1 MRLAP
6 LLSGL
11 QRRLLLLLM
20 VPLCILASVNTWF
33 DYHSA
38 RRAALQ
44 QDQQLLELIP
54 LLADSVLATGTLP
67 DDPPVMLTAPTI
79 EEFLKARVGFSGYAV
94 ATLSG
99 KVLLG
104 DSWLSITTPE
114 GTSPVFRSWE
124 NKGVTFRVIDQRIQ
138 AGAGE
143 LVVSLADGSDPR
155 QQWVQ
160 LVLVKVFLP
169 NFVLMVLAVFAVNFA
184 VKRALRPLMDLKDA
198 VEHRSPRDL
207 SPIDVNASPEEVR
220 PLVQSLNR
228 LFGLVAAQAESQRR
242 FVADAAHQLRTPL
255 AGLQSQIEAW
265 AQAVNSP
272 SAALAWREK
281 YEGNAVESTA
291 SHSLNA
297 IYLRA
302 DQLNQLRDAARR
314 TSQLANQLL
323 ALSRADAR
331 SLSAQPLERVD
342 LKALC
347 EALLESHLDAAT
359 GKAID
364 LGLDV
369 SPVYVSGQEWLL
381 RELLSNLV
389 DNALK
394 YTPKGGTVTLRCY
407 RSTPEGDAVLEVE
420 DDGPGIP
427 MGERSHVL
435 ERFYRVQGTLSE
447 GNGLGLAIAQEIAR
461 VHHSQLRVGEGASGR
476 GARITLVLAC

>member
-1 MRLAP
+1 MQWAHLF
-6 LLSGL
+6 SGL
-11 QRRLLLLLM
+11 QRRLLLLLL
-20 VPLCILASVNTWF
+20 VPLCILAGVNTWF
-33 DYHSA
+33 DYRSA
-38 RRAALQ
+38 SNAALK
-44 QDQQLLELIP
+44 QDEQLLELLP
-54 LLADSVLATGTLP
+54 LLADSVLATGDSP
-67 DDPPVMLTAPTI
+67 DDPPVMLTAPSV
-79 EEFLKARVGFSGYAV
+79 EEFLKSRVGSSAFAV
-94 ATLSG
+94 STLGG

-104 DSWLSITTPE
+104 EPWLSINTPE
-114 GTSPVFRSWE
+114 VKEPLFRSWE
-124 NKGVTFRVIDQRIQ
+124 NGGVTFRIVYQRVQ
-138 AGAGE
+138 TSAGE

-169 NFVLMVLAVFAVNFA
+169 NLVLMVLAVFAVNFA
-184 VKRALRPLMDLKDA
+184 VKRALRPLMDLRDA

-207 SPIDVNASPEEVR
+207 SPMDVQASPEEVR
-220 PLVQSLNR
+220 PLVRSLNR
-228 LFGLVAAQAESQRR
+228 LFGLVTAQAESQRR

-265 AQAVNSP
+265 AQAVNIP
-272 SAALAWREK
+272 AAAMAWREK
-281 YEGNAVESTA
+281 YEPNQGVAPVSSA
-291 SHSLNA
+291 PGA

-302 DQLNQLRDAARR
+302 DQLNHLRDAARR

-347 EALLESHLDAAT
+347 ETLLETHLDAAT
-359 GKAID
+359 AKSID

-394 YTPKGGTVTLRCY
+394 YTPAGGAVTIRCH
-407 RSTPEGDAVLEVE
+407 RSGPLEEAVLEVE
-420 DDGPGIP
+420 DNGPGIP
-427 MGERSHVL
+427 VQERSHVL

-447 GNGLGLAIAQEIAR
+447 GNGLGLAIAEEIAHA
-461 VHHSQLRVGEGASGR
+461 HHSQLMVGEGAGGR
-476 GARITLVLAC
+476 GARITLVFPL

>member
-6 LLSGL
+6 MFSGL

-20 VPLCILASVNTWF
+20 VPLCILAGVNTWF
-33 DYHSA
+33 DYRSA
-38 RRAALQ
+38 RNAALQ

-54 LLADSVLATGTLP
+54 LLADSVLATGSLP
-67 DDPPVMLTAPTI
+67 DDPPVMLTAPPV
-79 EEFLKARVGFSGYAV
+79 EEFLKARVGSSAYAV

-104 DSWLSITTPE
+104 EPWLSINTPE
-114 GTSPVFRSWE
+114 GTKPVFRSWE
-124 NKGVTFRVIDQRIQ
+124 NDGVTFRVIDQRAQ
-138 AGAGE
+138 TAAGE

-169 NFVLMVLAVFAVNFA
+169 NFILMILAVFAVNFA
-184 VKRALRPLMDLKDA
+184 VKRALRPLMDLRDA

-207 SPIDVNASPEEVR
+207 SPMDVNASPEEVR

-228 LFGLVAAQAESQRR
+228 LFGLVSAQAESQRR

-265 AQAVNSP
+265 AQAVNIP
-272 SAALAWREK
+272 TAASAWREK
-281 YEGNAVESTA
+281 YEPNQGFTPVNVGIG
-291 SHSLNA
+291 A

-302 DQLNQLRDAARR
+302 DQLNHLRDAARR
-314 TSQLANQLL
+314 TSKLANQLL

-331 SLSAQPLERVD
+331 SLSAQHLERVD
-342 LKALC
+342 LKELC
-347 EALLESHLDAAT
+347 EIVLETHLDAAT
-359 GKAID
+359 DKFID

-381 RELLSNLV
+381 RELLNNLV
-389 DNALK
+389 HNALK
-394 YTPKGGTVTLRCY
+394 YIPVGGSVTIRCH
-407 RSTPEGDAVLEVE
+407 RSGPAGEAVLEVE

-427 MGERSHVL
+427 AAERSQVL
-435 ERFYRVQGTLSE
+435 ERFYRVKGTLSE
-447 GNGLGLAIAQEIAR
+447 GNGLGLAIAEEIAR
-461 VHHSQLRVGEGASGR
+461 AHHSQLIVGEGAGGT
-476 GARITLVLAC
+476 GARISLVFPL

>member
-1 MRLAP
+1 MQLAP
-6 LLSGL
+6 LFSGL

-33 DYHSA
+33 DYRSA
-38 RRAALQ
+38 RNAALE
-44 QDQQLLELIP
+44 QDQQLLELLP
-54 LLADSVLATGTLP
+54 LLADSVLATGTSP
-67 DDPPVMLTAPTI
+67 DDPPVMLTAPSV
-79 EEFLKARVGFSGYAV
+79 EEFLKARVGSSAYAV
-94 ATLSG
+94 ATLGG
-99 KVLLG
+99 KVMLG
-104 DSWLSITTPE
+104 EPWLSISTPE
-114 GTSPVFRSWE
+114 VTKPLFRSWE
-124 NKGVTFRVIDQRIQ
+124 NNGVTFRVVYQRVQ
-138 AGAGE
+138 TAAGE

-169 NFVLMVLAVFAVNFA
+169 NLVLMVLAVFAVNFA
-184 VKRALRPLMDLKDA
+184 VKRALRPLMDLRDA

-207 SPIDVNASPEEVR
+207 SPMNEHASPEEVR
-220 PLVQSLNR
+220 PLVRSLNR
-228 LFGLVAAQAESQRR
+228 LFGLVSAQAESQRR

-265 AQAVNSP
+265 AQAVNIP
-272 SAALAWREK
+272 AAATAWREK
-281 YEGNAVESTA
+281 YEPNQGNKPVNAPI
-291 SHSLNA
+291 NA

-302 DQLNQLRDAARR
+302 DQLNHLRDAARR

-331 SLSAQPLERVD
+331 SLNAQPLERVD

-347 EALLESHLDAAT
+347 ETMLETHLDAAT
-359 GKAID
+359 DKSID

-381 RELLSNLV
+381 RELLGNLV

-394 YTPKGGTVTLRCY
+394 YTPVGGAVTIRCH
-407 RSTPEGDAVLEVE
+407 RSTPEGAAVLEVE

-427 MGERSHVL
+427 VDERDHVL

-447 GNGLGLAIAQEIAR
+447 GNGLGLAIAEEIAR
-461 VHHSQLRVGEGASGR
+461 AHQSQLTVSEGTGAR
-476 GARITLVLAC
+476 GARITLVFPL

>member
-1 MRLAP
+1 MF
-6 LLSGL
+6 SGL
-11 QRRLLLLLM
+11 QRRLLLLLL

-33 DYHSA
+33 DYRSA
-38 RRAALQ
+38 RNAALQ
-44 QDQQLLELIP
+44 QDQQLLELLP
-54 LLADSVLATGTLP
+54 LLADSVLATGTSP
-67 DDPPVMLTAPTI
+67 DDPPVMLTAPSV
-79 EEFLKARVGFSGYAV
+79 EEFLKARTGSSAYAV
-94 ATLSG
+94 ATLGG

-104 DSWLSITTPE
+104 EPWLSITTPE
-114 GTSPVFRSWE
+114 VTKPMFRSWE
-124 NKGVTFRVIDQRIQ
+124 NDGVTFRVAYQRVQ
-138 AGAGE
+138 TAAGE

-169 NFVLMVLAVFAVNFA
+169 NLVLMVLAVFAVNLA
-184 VKRALRPLMDLKDA
+184 VKRALRPLMDLRDA

-207 SPIDVNASPEEVR
+207 SPMDVQASPEEVR
-220 PLVQSLNR
+220 PLVRSLNR
-228 LFGLVAAQAESQRR
+228 LFGLVTAQAESQRR

-265 AQAVNSP
+265 AQAVNIP
-272 SAALAWREK
+272 TAATAWREK
-281 YEGNAVESTA
+281 YEPNQGFTHVNAPS
-291 SHSLNA
+291 NA

-302 DQLNQLRDAARR
+302 DQLNHLRDAARR

-347 EALLESHLDAAT
+347 ETMLETHLDAAT
-359 GKAID
+359 AKSID
-364 LGLDV
+364 LGLDT

-381 RELLSNLV
+381 RELLGNLV

-394 YTPKGGTVTLRCY
+394 YTPEGGSVTIRCH
-407 RSTPEGDAVLEVE
+407 RTGAQLQAVLEVE

-427 MGERSHVL
+427 VDERDHVL

-447 GNGLGLAIAQEIAR
+447 GNGLGLAIAEEIAR
-461 VHHSQLRVGEGASGR
+461 AHHSQLTVSDGAGGR
-476 GARITLVLAC
+476 GARIALVFPV